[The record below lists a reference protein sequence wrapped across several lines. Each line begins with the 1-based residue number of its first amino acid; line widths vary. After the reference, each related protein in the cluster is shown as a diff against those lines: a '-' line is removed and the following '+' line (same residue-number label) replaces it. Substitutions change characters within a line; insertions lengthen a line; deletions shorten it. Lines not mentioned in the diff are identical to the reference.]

1 MSKTFLRSVS
11 ASAVLLLIVGCAVGP
26 DYRTPVVPIDGSFI
40 SAGANAVD
48 AHDPAAD
55 LTTFWRGFSDPML
68 TQLVERAIAANF
80 DVRIAQARL
89 QEARTGLTGARAELF
104 PEIDGAGGAGRALQP
119 GYLFPGETRG
129 QRTGNVFDSHFVAN
143 WELDFFGHN
152 RRLTES
158 AAAQVDA
165 SAAGV
170 HAARTVV
177 IAEVARTYL
186 DLRGLQ
192 ARYAVA
198 ERSLEN
204 QRQTL
209 HLVSVRLDAGR
220 STQLDV
226 ARASSLY
233 DSTEALLPAL
243 QASIDRDAYRLATLT
258 AQSPRTLADLLAT
271 PQALPALPV
280 TDLATLPLGTP
291 EQLLR
296 RRPDLIAA
304 ERQLAS
310 ANADIGVATADL
322 FPRISLT
329 GSIGFASARGS
340 QLGKRDSQNYAYGAG
355 LVWPILD
362 FGRVRARI
370 HANQAAAVQA
380 LAVYEQTVAVALEE
394 IEDSLSQFTRTAR
407 QAGLMSSATRSAEEA
422 TRLSRLRFTSG
433 SVDLLIVLDAERQS
447 LSAEDAL
454 VQAQV
459 GQATALVS
467 VYRSMGGGWDPESLV
482 AAR

>member
-1 MSKTFLRSVS
+1 MMLS
-11 ASAVLLLIVGCAVGP
+11 GCAVGP
-26 DYRTPVVPIDGSFI
+26 DYKSPTLPSDSAFI
-40 SAGANAVD
+40 SAGAGAVD
-48 AHDPAAD
+48 AGHPASD
-55 LTTFWRGFSDPML
+55 LATFWRGFSDPVL
-68 TQLVERAIAANF
+68 TQLVERAITANF

-89 QEARTGLTGARAELF
+89 EEARAGLAGARAEEL
-104 PEIDGAGGAGRALQP
+104 PKIDAAGSAGRALQP
-119 GYLFPGETRG
+119 AYLVPGETRG
-129 QRTGNVFDSHFVAN
+129 QRTGDAFDSHFVAH

-152 RRLTES
+152 RRLAES

-177 IAEVARTYL
+177 IAEVARAYL

-192 ARYAVA
+192 GRYAVA
-198 ERSLEN
+198 QQSLEN

-226 ARASSLY
+226 ARASSLH
-233 DSTEALLPAL
+233 DSTEALLPAF
-243 QASIDRDAYRLATLT
+243 QAAIDHDAYRLATLT
-258 AQSPRTLADLLAT
+258 AQSPRDVAAILSA
-271 PQALPALPV
+271 PRPLPGLPV
-280 TDLATLPLGTP
+280 TDLASLPLGTP

-296 RRPDLIAA
+296 RRPDIIAA

-329 GSIGFASARGS
+329 GSIGFASARTS
-340 QLGKRDSQNYAYGAG
+340 RFGKRDSDEFAYGAG

-370 HANQAAAVQA
+370 HANQAAALQA
-380 LAVYEQTVAVALEE
+380 MASYEQTVAIALEE
-394 IEDSLSQFTRTAR
+394 TEGALSQFTRTAH
-407 QAGLMSSATRSAEEA
+407 QAGLLSSATRSADQA

-433 SVDLLIVLDAERQS
+433 SIDLLIVLDAERQS
-447 LSAEDAL
+447 LAAQDAL

-459 GQATALVS
+459 VQATALVS
-467 VYRSMGGGWDPESLV
+467 IYRSLGGGWDPDSLV

>member
-1 MSKTFLRSVS
+1 MSKALPLS
-11 ASAVLLLIVGCAVGP
+11 ALAGAALLMLSGCAVGP
-26 DYRTPVVPIDGSFI
+26 DYKAPTVPIDSAFI
-40 SAGANAVD
+40 SAGASAGY
-48 AHDPAAD
+48 AQHPAPD
-55 LTTFWRGFSDPML
+55 LATFWRGFSDPVL
-68 TQLVERAIAANF
+68 TQLVERAISANF

-89 QEARTGLTGARAELF
+89 QEARAGLAGARAAEL
-104 PEIDGAGGAGRALQP
+104 PEIDGAGSAGRALRP
-119 GYLFPGETRG
+119 ASLYPGETRG
-129 QRTGNVFDSHFVAN
+129 QRTGDAFDSHFIAN

-152 RRLTES
+152 RRIAES
-158 AAAQVDA
+158 AGAQVDA

-177 IAEVARTYL
+177 IAEVARAYL

-192 ARYAVA
+192 TRYAVA
-198 ERSLEN
+198 QQSLEN

-209 HLVSVRLDAGR
+209 HLVSVRHDMGR

-233 DSTEALLPAL
+233 DSTEALLPAI
-243 QASIDRDAYRLATLT
+243 QAAIDRDAYRLATLT
-258 AQSPRTLADLLAT
+258 AQSPRAVAALLSS
-271 PQALPALPV
+271 PRPLPTLPV
-280 TDLATLPLGTP
+280 TDLASLPLGTP

-329 GSIGFASARGS
+329 GSIGFASARTS
-340 QLGKRDSQNYAYGAG
+340 QFGKRDSQEYSYGAG

-370 HANQAAAVQA
+370 HANRAAAVQA
-380 LAVYEQTVAVALEE
+380 MASYEQTVAIALEE
-394 IEDSLSQFTRTAR
+394 TEGALSQFTRTAH
-407 QAGLMSSATRSAEEA
+407 QAGLLSSATRSADEA

-447 LSAEDAL
+447 LAAQDAL

-459 GQATALVS
+459 GQATALVN
-467 VYRSMGGGWDPESLV
+467 VYRSIGGGWDPDSLV
-482 AAR
+482 AAQ